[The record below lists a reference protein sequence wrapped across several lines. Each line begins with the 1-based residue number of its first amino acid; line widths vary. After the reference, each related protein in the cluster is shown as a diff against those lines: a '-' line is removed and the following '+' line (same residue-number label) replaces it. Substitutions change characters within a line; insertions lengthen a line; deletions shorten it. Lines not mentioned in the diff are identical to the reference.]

1 MDNWGVL
8 EVVITIV
15 AFLSCVLGLII
26 PVVKVIQKNTDAINS
41 LTQEMRELVID
52 NKKDHDNFYR
62 DINKLKQDNAIL
74 QSQHNSDVALLR
86 EQMRRD

>member
-15 AFLSCVLGLII
+15 AFLGSVIGLII
-26 PVVKVIQKNTDAINS
+26 PVIKVIQKNTDAINS
-41 LTQEMRELVID
+41 LTLELRELVVD

-62 DINKLKQDNAIL
+62 DINKLKQDNAVL
-74 QSQHNSDVALLR
+74 HTQHDSDVALLR
-86 EQMRRD
+86 EQIRRD